1 MPEQIHA
8 ELFSRRQRIHSL
20 YALHLTCRH
29 NLYCIRLLLIK
40 KCELYRA
47 GVVKAAE
54 SIIHKNVQRPFFRLV
69 GLILWISFAMAN
81 VLVLANTP
89 NISEKP
95 GLDVDAIKKPEVT
108 PPALYVPTKRT
119 RGNYLKIPSIPE
131 QPPSQKNPEIQYYF
145 RIVDRAATIYLV
157 DPDLILAMVMVE
169 SRYKPLAGSR
179 KSAKGLMQLM
189 PGTAKE
195 MGVLNI
201 FNPEENILA
210 GVKYFR
216 QQLNRFGGDVELALA
231 AYNAGFRKVR
241 IYKGVPPYKETRD
254 YIDDVFNYY
263 QYFKIKKFLV
273 EGTKKKRHFE

>member
-1 MPEQIHA
+1 MFEEVHA
-8 ELFSRRQRIHSL
+8 ELFSSCQRIPGL
-20 YALHLTCRH
+20 QVLRLKYRH
-29 NLYCIRLLLIK
+29 NLFCIRLLMIE
-40 KCELYRA
+40 KCKLYRH
-47 GVVKAAE
+47 GVQKAAE
-54 SIIHKNVQRPFFRLV
+54 TIMKTNVQRPFFRLA
-69 GLILWISFAMAN
+69 GLIFWIFFATAN

-89 NISEKP
+89 NITEKP
-95 GLDVDAIKKPEVT
+95 ALVVSANKNSENKSA
-108 PPALYVPTKRT
+108 ALYFPTKRPRDT
-119 RGNYLKIPSIPE
+119 YLKIPSIPE
-131 QPPSQKNPEIQYYF
+131 QPPSSKSPEIQYYF
-145 RIVDRAATIYLV
+145 RIVDRAATLYLV
-157 DPDLILAMVMVE
+157 DPDLILAIVMVE

-231 AYNAGFRKVR
+231 AYNAGYRKVL

-263 QYFKIKKFLV
+263 QYFKINKFLG
-273 EGTKKKRHFE
+273 EGADGKTSF